1 MSLYLYLKLSE
12 HLNLSC
18 LYLSHFVFNS
28 FAAGFFEL
36 IGSCLLQC
44 PSGYAVGEDGR
55 VCQFCDGPCPK
66 GVISYICM

>member
-1 MSLYLYLKLSE
+1 MI
-12 HLNLSC
+12 
-18 LYLSHFVFNS
+18 
-28 FAAGFFEL
+28 AAGFFEL
-36 IGSCLLQC
+36 SGSCLLQC